1 MGIKGMDYQEFSEK
15 VKSLGMKR
23 TEFVRY
29 LGMSNNA
36 YTKWSMENRVPYLV
50 GLHLDLLCKVATLL
64 PDLSQFK
71 KSALGKGDGV
81 DQ

>member
-1 MGIKGMDYQEFSEK
+1 MDYQEFSEK

-29 LGMSNNA
+29 LGMSKNA
-36 YTKWSMENRVPYLV
+36 YTKWSMDNKVPHLV

-64 PDLSQFK
+64 PDLDQYKANSEG
-71 KSALGKGDGV
+71 SGDESS
-81 DQ
+81 

>member
-1 MGIKGMDYQEFSEK
+1 MDYQEFSEK

-29 LGMSNNA
+29 LGMSKNA
-36 YTKWSMENRVPYLV
+36 YTKWSMENKVPHLV
-50 GLHLDLLCKVATLL
+50 GLHLNLLCKVATLL

-71 KSALGKGDGV
+71 AKSGADN
-81 DQ
+81 DPAAE

>member
-1 MGIKGMDYQEFSEK
+1 MDYQEFSEK

-29 LGMSNNA
+29 LGMSKNA
-36 YTKWSMENRVPYLV
+36 YTKWSMENKVPHLV
-50 GLHLDLLCKVATLL
+50 AIHLDLLCKVDSLL

-71 KSALGKGDGV
+71 AKVLDE
-81 DQ
+81 

>member
-1 MGIKGMDYQEFSEK
+1 MDYQEFSEK

-29 LGMSNNA
+29 LGMSKNA
-36 YTKWSMENRVPYLV
+36 YTKWSMENKVPHLV
-50 GLHLDLLCKVATLL
+50 ALHLDLLCKVSGLL

-71 KSALGKGDGV
+71 AGADKEGE
-81 DQ
+81 

>member
-1 MGIKGMDYQEFSEK
+1 MNYQEFSEK

-29 LGMSNNA
+29 LGMSKNA
-36 YTKWSMENRVPYLV
+36 YTKWSMDGKVPQLV

-64 PDLSQFK
+64 PDLAQYKAKNESL
-71 KSALGKGDGV
+71 SDE
-81 DQ
+81 

>member
-1 MGIKGMDYQEFSEK
+1 MLKRGWLMDYQEFSEK

-29 LGMSNNA
+29 LGMSKNA
-36 YTKWSMENRVPYLV
+36 YTKWSMDNKVPHLV
-50 GLHLDLLCKVATLL
+50 ALHLDLLCKVGSLL

-71 KSALGKGDGV
+71 AKASDE
-81 DQ
+81 

>member
-1 MGIKGMDYQEFSEK
+1 MDYQEFSEK

-29 LGMSNNA
+29 LGMSKNA
-36 YTKWSMENRVPYLV
+36 YTKWSMENKVPHLV
-50 GLHLDLLCKVATLL
+50 GLHLNLLCKVGSLL

-71 KSALGKGDGV
+71 AGADKESVNEKLG
-81 DQ
+81 